1 MELRFFHGFRG
12 GKSVHAHERGSISEQ
27 LFWRW
32 VNFCEQKWIRLSE
45 RQRESARFDALIA
58 EPDYLHVAKRVGEH
72 PHNAIGP
79 ENARPPQRRRSD
91 HTRIARQ
98 RAVPSFVANAN
109 RGDVGES
116 PEK

>member
-1 MELRFFHGFRG
+1 MPMNEGQL
-12 GKSVHAHERGSISEQ
+12 SEQ

-32 VNFCEQKWIRLSE
+32 VNLCEQKWIRLSE

-79 ENARPPQRRRSD
+79 ENARPPPATQKRPHANSSTACGPLVRGKRQPGGRRG
-91 HTRIARQ
+91 IA
-98 RAVPSFVANAN
+98 
-109 RGDVGES
+109 GEIS
-116 PEK
+116 RR